1 MGRLLALAAALALL
15 AGCGG
20 GDEDQNTASTPAPTD
35 TPAPAATEAPTAE
48 PTVEGAPVAEGQG
61 SADGG
66 RFVFRILELKRSGPT
81 VVLNATVSL
90 AGGSES
96 DSIQISDTFSDGIFQ
111 DLENENANEGGDVFD
126 GVALID
132 PNGRKKYLVAR
143 ESTGRCVCS
152 NNLSGQFVE
161 EDAPVSLTA
170 TLAAPPDTVTTVD
183 VVVPNVKTFTGVPIA
198 G

>member
-1 MGRLLALAAALALL
+1 MGRLLALAAALTLA

-20 GDEDQNTASTPAPTD
+20 DDDAPPASTPAPTESSAEATATA
-35 TPAPAATEAPTAE
+35 TPT
-48 PTVEGAPVAEGQG
+48 PTVATGPVAQGEG

-66 RFVFRILELKRSGPT
+66 RFVFIITELRRSGPT

-90 AGGSES
+90 AGDSPR
-96 DSIQISDTFSDGIFQ
+96 DSIQISSAFSDGQFQ
-111 DLENENANEGGDVFD
+111 ELEDSEANEEGDVFD

-132 PNGRKKYLVAR
+132 PEGRKKYLVAR

-152 NNLSGQFVE
+152 NDLSAAFVQE
-161 EDAPVSLTA
+161 EAPISLQA
-170 TLAAPPDTVTTVD
+170 TLAAPPEDVTTVD
-183 VVVPNVKTFTGVPIA
+183 VVVPNVKTFTDVALG